1 MPPVADILSTLPNP
15 LLGLILSKLPIREAV
30 RCSVLSKRWKFLYT
44 QIPQLTLSPIL
55 LVPTTS
61 RDPNPDSV
69 ATVEKIISNLLM
81 LHSADIEAFHL
92 FTYHLQFTRESVW
105 QWVTYAASRN
115 VQHLSLCDSPKEYCN
130 LFIYNPGREIPPALF
145 SCTHL
150 ATLKLSNYNLKHLP
164 THFSGFNHLITC
176 SFEGMQLTDEFLSCF
191 ISHSPFLQKLTL
203 HFCVG
208 LRKSVISAPN
218 LTHLSVDGRWEA
230 LTVNCPKFRT
240 LEMVLPNIGDLR
252 INGVLFHE
260 LSCLVSK
267 TKMQCGSNVAVLW
280 LTWGYASV
288 ERVLEIVGKALKKL
302 VINDMWS
309 ERQMVVFVDNL
320 LERLPGLTRVR
331 VRSMFDLVRQK

>member
-1 MPPVADILSTLPNP
+1 
-15 LLGLILSKLPIREAV
+15 
-30 RCSVLSKRWKFLYT
+30 
-44 QIPQLTLSPIL
+44 
-55 LVPTTS
+55 
-61 RDPNPDSV
+61 
-69 ATVEKIISNLLM
+69 
-81 LHSADIEAFHL
+81 
-92 FTYHLQFTRESVW
+92 
-105 QWVTYAASRN
+105 
-115 VQHLSLCDSPKEYCN
+115 
-130 LFIYNPGREIPPALF
+130 
-145 SCTHL
+145 
-150 ATLKLSNYNLKHLP
+150 
-164 THFSGFNHLITC
+164 
-176 SFEGMQLTDEFLSCF
+176 
-191 ISHSPFLQKLTL
+191 
-203 HFCVG
+203 
-208 LRKSVISAPN
+208 
-218 LTHLSVDGRWEA
+218 VDGRWEA